1 MRFKIVIP
9 ILAVLLGGA
18 SSAFAWPA
26 CGGNWDVV
34 PTGTVGTASS
44 GYGAVVT
51 EGGFTYR
58 CTDPSKTIGSVNTNT
73 NSNTSAGGNATGGST
88 GPISNVN
95 TAQGGAGGNATATG
109 GQGGAGGQGGSAQSV
124 SGSSGSGNST
134 NVNEV
139 TNIPHQT
146 PMAYA
151 PDNLNTSPCVKG
163 FSGGGAGPMGAMSF
177 GFSKTDKGC
186 DSRQT
191 AVIFHGLHNDFAAA
205 KILCS
210 TDAAKRAH
218 LTLEECQRW
227 AVLP

>member
-1 MRFKIVIP
+1 
-9 ILAVLLGGA
+9 
-18 SSAFAWPA
+18 
-26 CGGNWDVV
+26 
-34 PTGTVGTASS
+34 
-44 GYGAVVT
+44 
-51 EGGFTYR
+51 
-58 CTDPSKTIGSVNTNT
+58 
-73 NSNTSAGGNATGGST
+73 
-88 GPISNVN
+88 
-95 TAQGGAGGNATATG
+95 
-109 GQGGAGGQGGSAQSV
+109 
-124 SGSSGSGNST
+124 
-134 NVNEV
+134 
-139 TNIPHQT
+139 
-146 PMAYA
+146 MAYA